1 MSKKT
6 SQINKREVLENMQK
20 VLQYTYCHSNLLEE
34 ALTHSSYANEHRN
47 DQIRDNE
54 RLEFLGDAILDLIIS
69 EYLFKKYPNMP
80 EGDLSKLRAS
90 IVCEGSLAK
99 NAKKIA
105 LGKYIL
111 LGKGEE
117 LTGGRTRASILADA
131 FEAITGSLF
140 LDGGFEEAKRFIHAT
155 LVADVEQSE
164 CIESLYTDY
173 KTLLQ
178 ECIQKISTQPIQY
191 EVVGEEGPDHDKHF
205 YVEVFHEERSL
216 GRGVGKSKKEAEQD
230 AAKKA
235 LNCYNSWGDIC
246 I

>member
-1 MSKKT
+1 MGKKIPR
-6 SQINKREVLENMQK
+6 INKREVVESMQK
-20 VLQYTYCHSNLLEE
+20 VLKYTYDSSMLLEE

-47 DQIRDNE
+47 YQVRDNE

-69 EYLFKKYPNMP
+69 EFLFKKYPDMP
-80 EGDLSKLRAS
+80 EGDLSKIRAS

-105 LGKYIL
+105 LGQYIL

-117 LTGGRTRASILADA
+117 MTGGRERASILADA
-131 FEAITGSLF
+131 FEAVTGSLF
-140 LDGGFEEAKRFIHAT
+140 LDGGFEEAKRFIHET
-155 LVADVEQSE
+155 LVADVEQTES
-164 CIESLYTDY
+164 IETLYTDY

-178 ECIQKISTQPIQY
+178 ECIQKVSMSPIHY

-235 LNCYNSWGDIC
+235 LNHYNN
-246 I
+246 

>member
-1 MSKKT
+1 MSKKMN
-6 SQINKREVLENMQK
+6 QVNKREIIEAVQK
-20 VLQYTYCHSNLLEE
+20 ILDYTYHNSALLEE

-47 DQIRDNE
+47 HRVKDNE

-69 EYLFKKYPNMP
+69 EYLFKKYPDMP
-80 EGDLSKLRAS
+80 EGDLSKIRAS

-99 NAKKIA
+99 NAKKMP
-105 LGKYIL
+105 LGSYIL

-117 LTGGRTRASILADA
+117 MTGGRERVSILADA

-140 LDGGFEEAKRFIHAT
+140 LDGGFEEAKRFIHKT
-155 LVADVEQSE
+155 LVADVEQTDS
-164 CIESLYTDY
+164 IETLYMDY

-178 ECIQKISTQPIQY
+178 EAIQKVSISPIHY
-191 EVVGEEGPDHDKHF
+191 EVVGEEGPDHDKYF

-216 GRGVGKSKKEAEQD
+216 GRGIGKSKKEAEQD

-235 LNCYNSWGDIC
+235 LNHYSS
-246 I
+246 

>member
-1 MSKKT
+1 MSKKMP
-6 SQINKREVLENMQK
+6 QINKQEVLENMQK
-20 VLQYTYCHSNLLEE
+20 ILQYTYCRSNFLEE

-47 DQIRDNE
+47 YQVRDNE

-69 EYLFKKYPNMP
+69 DYLFKKYPNMP

-99 NAKKIA
+99 NAKKMA
-105 LGKYIL
+105 LGQYIL

-117 LTGGRTRASILADA
+117 MTGGRERASILADA

-140 LDGGFEEAKRFIHAT
+140 LDGGFDEAKRFIHET
-155 LVADVEQSE
+155 LVADVEQNE
-164 CIESLYTDY
+164 CIETLYTDY

-178 ECIQKISTQPIQY
+178 ECIQKVSMNPIHY
-191 EVVGEEGPDHDKHF
+191 EVVGEEGPDHDKYF
-205 YVEVFHEERSL
+205 YVEVFHEERAL
-216 GRGVGKSKKEAEQD
+216 GRGIGKSKKEAEQD

-235 LNCYNSWGDIC
+235 LNHYNS
-246 I
+246 

>member
-1 MSKKT
+1 MSKKVQAVNKNEILEKMQ
-6 SQINKREVLENMQK
+6 QILN
-20 VLQYTYCHSNLLEE
+20 YTYKSSVLLEE

-47 DQIRDNE
+47 HHTKDNE

-69 EYLFKKYPNMP
+69 EYLFKKYPDMP
-80 EGDLSKLRAS
+80 EGDLSKIRAS

-99 NAKKIA
+99 MARKMA
-105 LGKYIL
+105 LGQYIL

-117 LTGGRTRASILADA
+117 QTGGRERSSILADA

-140 LDGGFEEAKRFIHAT
+140 LDGGFDRARCFIHDT
-155 LVADVEQSE
+155 LIEEVEHTES
-164 CIESLYTDY
+164 IETLYTDY

-178 ECIQKISTQPIQY
+178 ECIQKVSMNPIHY

-235 LNCYNSWGDIC
+235 LNLYNN
-246 I
+246 

>member
-1 MSKKT
+1 MSKKQST
-6 SQINKREVLENMQK
+6 INKRELLEKMQAI
-20 VLQYTYCHSNLLEE
+20 LNYQYQNKALLEE

-47 DQIRDNE
+47 RLIKDNE

-69 EYLFKKYPNMP
+69 EYLFKKFSQMP
-80 EGDLSKLRAS
+80 EGDLSKIRAS

-99 NAKKIA
+99 MAHQMQ
-105 LGKYIL
+105 LGQYIL

-117 LTGGRTRASILADA
+117 LTGGRERDSILADA

-140 LDGGFEEAKRFIHAT
+140 IDGGFACARQFIWDT
-155 LVADVEQSE
+155 LVQSVEQTAS
-164 CIESLYTDY
+164 IETLYKDY

-178 ECIQKISTQPIQY
+178 EAIQKISPSPIHY

-235 LNCYNSWGDIC
+235 LKLYND
-246 I
+246 

>member
-6 SQINKREVLENMQK
+6 GAVNKDEILENMQQ
-20 VLQYTYCHSNLLEE
+20 VLHYKYKKSLLLEE

-47 DQIRDNE
+47 HRVKDNE

-69 EYLFKKYPNMP
+69 EYLFKKFPEMP
-80 EGDLSKLRAS
+80 EGDLSKMRAS

-99 NAKKIA
+99 AAKEMQ
-105 LGKYIL
+105 LGQFIL

-117 LTGGRTRASILADA
+117 LTGGRERASILADA

-140 LDGGFEEAKRFIHAT
+140 LDGGFDCARNFIHET
-155 LVADVEQSE
+155 LVVEVEQTES
-164 CIESLYTDY
+164 IETLYTDY

-178 ECIQKISTQPIQY
+178 ECIQKVSTSPIHY

-205 YVEVFHEERSL
+205 YVEVFHETRSL
-216 GRGVGKSKKEAEQD
+216 GRGIGKSKKEAEQD

-235 LNCYNSWGDIC
+235 LKLYN
-246 I
+246 

>member
-1 MSKKT
+1 MSKKVHAV
-6 SQINKREVLENMQK
+6 NKHEILENMQQ
-20 VLQYTYCHSNLLEE
+20 VLHYTYKNHLLLEE

-47 DQIRDNE
+47 QYVRDNE

-69 EYLFKKYPNMP
+69 EYLFKKYADMP
-80 EGDLSKLRAS
+80 EGDLSKIRAS

-99 NAKKIA
+99 MARKMN
-105 LGKYIL
+105 LGQFIL

-117 LTGGRTRASILADA
+117 LTGGRERASILADA

-140 LDGGFEEAKRFIHAT
+140 LDGGFDQARSFIHET
-155 LVADVEQSE
+155 LVEAVEQTES
-164 CIESLYTDY
+164 IENLYADY

-178 ECIQKISTQPIQY
+178 ECIQKVSMSPIHY

-205 YVEVFHEERSL
+205 YVEVLHEERLL
-216 GRGVGKSKKEAEQD
+216 GRGIGKSKKEAEQD

-235 LNCYNSWGDIC
+235 LKLYNS
-246 I
+246 